1 VGRCGSAG
9 DPSVANRF
17 VRSIAGDTAGSP
29 KGILASPSRAA
40 AVHIGDTPSTP
51 ACPYSCLVRRFAAY
65 HAHLAFFVNEISA
78 DKLNNSTR
86 ILCSRHHL
94 DFAVNAVDTASEAA
108 APLASAEA
116 PAPPAAPAG
125 MRHGLV
131 LGTTHDGVDA
141 YNCNYVM
148 NAEEEDPA
156 YDRLSYVVDRRGRT
170 RHAGSKWQVQSGTK
184 RRPSTQH

>member
-1 VGRCGSAG
+1 V
-9 DPSVANRF
+9 
-17 VRSIAGDTAGSP
+17 
-29 KGILASPSRAA
+29 
-40 AVHIGDTPSTP
+40 
-51 ACPYSCLVRRFAAY
+51 RFAAY
-65 HAHLAFFVNEISA
+65 HAHLALFVYEISA
-78 DKLNNSTR
+78 HKITVSTR

-94 DFAVNAVDTASEAA
+94 DFAVNAVDTASEVA

-116 PAPPAAPAG
+116 PAAPAG

-131 LGTTHDGVDA
+131 LGTTQDGVDA

-170 RHAGSKWQVQSGTK
+170 RHAGSKWQVLF
-184 RRPSTQH
+184 